1 MPVTDADIALLAARV
16 RAGDAAAFKELFHAL
31 YPDLF
36 RFLYRYTRDRQSAED
51 LAQETFVRLW
61 KVRERLDPDLAP
73 KFYLY
78 RIARN
83 LGIDYAADQKQTR
96 RESDLPES
104 VLVRLSYDPAEAYE
118 RSLLADSVQKGLSLL
133 PERCR
138 AVFLLARYHEL
149 SYEEIAVSL
158 EISLQT
164 VKNQMNKALSRL
176 RKHLAE
182 ELE

>member
-16 RAGDAAAFKELFHAL
+16 RLGDAAAFKELFHAL
-31 YPDLF
+31 YPEVF
-36 RFLYRYTRDRQSAED
+36 RFLYRYTRDRQAAED
-51 LAQETFVRLW
+51 LAQESFVRFW
-61 KVRERLDPDLAP
+61 QARERIDPELAP

-83 LGIDYAADQKQTR
+83 LGCDHAAEQKQTR
-96 RESDLPES
+96 RESDLPEN
-104 VLVRLSYDPAEAYE
+104 VLVRLSYDPAEGYE

-138 AVFLLARYHEL
+138 AVFVLARYHDFT
-149 SYEEIAVSL
+149 YEEIAVSL

>member
-1 MPVTDADIALLAARV
+1 MPITDADIALLAARV
-16 RAGDAAAFKELFHAL
+16 RQGDGAAFKELFHAL
-31 YPDLF
+31 FPELF

-51 LAQETFVRLW
+51 LVQEAFVRFW
-61 KVRERLDPDLAP
+61 QVRDRIKPDLAP
-73 KFYLY
+73 KYYLY

-83 LGIDYAADQKQTR
+83 LGLDHAEHQKQTR

-104 VLVRLSYDPAEAYE
+104 VLIRLSYDPAEGYE
-118 RSLLADSVQKGLSLL
+118 RSLMADSVQKGLSLL

-138 AVFLLARYHEL
+138 AVFLLARYHDFT
-149 SYEEIAVSL
+149 YQEIAVSL

-164 VKNQMNKALSRL
+164 VKNQMNKALSLL